1 MELWLRKVRV
11 RFPGGFIVN
20 PGGLGSH
27 QMKVAFS
34 VSKDLSST
42 ANDGFVELWN
52 LNEGHR
58 NAVGR
63 ELKDIE
69 LEVGYMPPGGG
80 SNVALIAMAQIR
92 DVEHRIEKPDIIT
105 RIEFGEGDKAF
116 RQATISNTWPP
127 NTRVVTIL
135 EDIAAELEAQ
145 GIRRG
150 EWVLPEGLESEVRA
164 RPVSVHGDARREMD
178 ILGRSH
184 RFYFNVQNGV
194 HEIIPADGFID
205 GTVVLESGSGLID
218 VPSITDNGCTFNAMM
233 MPDIRPGRKV
243 KINSKTLE
251 MNAAGSEYR
260 VSQAT
265 YSGDNKDGPFTV
277 SGTGEAVQG
286 DGKVDEGEVG

>member
-1 MELWLRKVRV
+1 V
-11 RFPGGFIVN
+11 RFPGGFVVN
-20 PGGLGSH
+20 PGGLQGH

-34 VSKDLSST
+34 VAKDLSST
-42 ANDGFVELWN
+42 ANDGFVEIWN

-63 ELKDIE
+63 ELKDVE
-69 LEVGYMPPGGG
+69 LEVGYMPPEGG
-80 SNVALIAMAQIR
+80 SNVGLIAVAQIR
-92 DVEHRIEKPDIIT
+92 DVVHRIEKPDIIT

-116 RQATISNTWPP
+116 RRATISKTWPA
-127 NTRVVTIL
+127 NTRVETIL

-150 EWVLPEGLESEVRA
+150 EWVLPEGLQDEIRA
-164 RPVSVHGDARREMD
+164 RPVSVHGDARREID

-218 VPSITDNGCTFNAMM
+218 VPSITDNGCTFSCMM
-233 MPDIRPGRKV
+233 LPDLRPGRKV
-243 KINSKTLE
+243 QINSKTLQ
-251 MNAAGSEYR
+251 MNAAGSQYR

-265 YSGDNKDGPFTV
+265 YTGDNKSGDFRID
-277 SGTGEAVQG
+277 GTGEAIQS
-286 DGKVDEGEVG
+286 DGKVDEGEV